1 MLKSPINGLCVIE
14 LLSGSQVKHVHA
26 EAKDSYLI
34 DNESQNDFQAI
45 QTIEC
50 KQDLTAESS
59 DFQINGREVF
69 MGKSDGT
76 IICVDL
82 LD

>member
-1 MLKSPINGLCVIE
+1 MNFADSAKHFGTNNLIMLKSPISGLSIIE

-34 DNESQNDFQAI
+34 DDESQNDFHAI

-50 KQDLTAESS
+50 K
-59 DFQINGREVF
+59 
-69 MGKSDGT
+69 
-76 IICVDL
+76 
-82 LD
+82 